1 MKKLFFILISIIV
14 AININAQNWTI
25 KQMKDKF
32 GDNASGCYYMNTIAK
47 GSFSNS
53 AIIKDNL
60 IVSFSYLGSFRL
72 ELLEYGSNLATFENG
87 EFGVLDVK
95 DQDGEV
101 YHILVKQKNNYLEIE
116 EKKYVDGLLALLHV
130 STNLKCYYEEKTE
143 YSKST
148 YNFTINCIGFAKCA
162 QRYIDVLRKKE

>member
-14 AININAQNWTI
+14 AINIDAQNWTI

-32 GDNASGCYYMNTIAK
+32 GDNASGCY
-47 GSFSNS
+47 
-53 AIIKDNL
+53 L

-101 YHILVKQKNNYLEIE
+101 YHILVKRKNNYLEIE